1 MSDVGDDTEQIYR
14 CSACGEEYFMSD
26 FPEFPWRFCPMCGA
40 EVGGGSR

>member
-1 MSDVGDDTEQIYR
+1 MSDVGDDMEQIYR

-26 FPEFPWRFCPMCGA
+26 FPEFQWRFCPMCGA